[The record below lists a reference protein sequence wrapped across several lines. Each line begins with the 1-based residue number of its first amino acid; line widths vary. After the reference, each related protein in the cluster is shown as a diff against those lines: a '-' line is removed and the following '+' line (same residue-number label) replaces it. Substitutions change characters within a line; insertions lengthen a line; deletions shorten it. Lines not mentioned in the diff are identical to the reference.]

1 MPANENHSTE
11 TDADIAA
18 LEAQIAELTAKLNA
32 ARRAATGREVPDYSF
47 RTLAG
52 EARLGELFAGRDR
65 LLAIHNM
72 GQGCRYCTLWA
83 DGINGFLPHLESAMA
98 VVLLSKDDPETQR
111 RFANAR
117 GWRFRLASHGG
128 GDYIREQ
135 TVMSG
140 EDNARARSSTR
151 NATARAS
158 ARTRSSSGRAIASA
172 RPGTSSPSPATAPK
186 TGRPSSPT
194 GAGPPPSTTAETTSS
209 SDPPGSGAGGEE
221 VVDGALEVAEGI
233 AHSRHMAVREVAEH
247 LGVAG
252 TPEGARLGIEPDDPL
267 RPLVESFQR

>member
-1 MPANENHSTE
+1 M
-11 TDADIAA
+11 DIAA
-18 LEAQIAELTAKLNA
+18 LEAEIAELTAKLNA
-32 ARRAATGREVPDYSF
+32 ARRAATGHEVPDYAF

-128 GDYIREQ
+128 GDYLREQ

-140 EDNARARSSTR
+140 EDNAPGAVLYEMRDGKLFRKNGVVFGPGDR
-151 NATARAS
+151 FCS
-158 ARTRSSSGRAIASA
+158 AWNFLALAGHGVDDWTPQFSYWR
-172 RPGTSSPSPATAPK
+172 RPDTL
-186 TGRPSSPT
+186 
-194 GAGPPPSTTAETTSS
+194 
-209 SDPPGSGAGGEE
+209 DDGG
-221 VVDGALEVAEGI
+221 DNLLE
-233 AHSRHMAVREVAEH
+233 
-247 LGVAG
+247 
-252 TPEGARLGIEPDDPL
+252 
-267 RPLVESFQR
+267 